1 MTGRKLPL
9 LELYTRYFAICTVF
23 GLITYLNKF
32 ALCKWKVSTLISL
45 FLKTQENSTYA
56 RHQMKSTV
64 PNNIR
69 TMV

>member
-45 FLKTQENSTYA
+45 FLKTQEKYCTEQY
-56 RHQMKSTV
+56 
-64 PNNIR
+64 PNNG
-69 TMV
+69 VDFYYQ